1 MPPVCSLCRHAER
14 QAIDAAIVEGRDS
27 LRNIALRYG
36 TSAPTV
42 LRHREHIPGALVLAR
57 KAEEE
62 TRADDLLERTRRLE
76 DDARRLLAKAEAEG
90 DFRAAIAAVKT
101 ALDVVALLHK
111 VAAEAREDESA
122 LVDSADWKRLRST
135 IANALMPFPVAFDA
149 VWKAVDDSCG
159 AGLRP
164 PGGYR
169 PQLPPAA

>member
-14 QAIDAAIVEGRDS
+14 EAIDAAIVEGRDS

-36 TSAPTV
+36 TSAPSV
-42 LRHREHIPGALVLAR
+42 LRHRAHIPGALVLAQEA
-57 KAEEE
+57 AEV
-62 TRADDLLERTRRLE
+62 TRADSLLERTRRLE

-90 DFRAAIAAVKT
+90 DVRAAIAAVKT

-111 VAAEAREDESA
+111 VAAEAREKESD
-122 LVDSADWKRLRST
+122 LVDSPEWERLRGT
-135 IANALMPFPVAFDA
+135 IVNALVRFPEAFDA

-164 PGGYR
+164 
-169 PQLPPAA
+169 QLPPAA